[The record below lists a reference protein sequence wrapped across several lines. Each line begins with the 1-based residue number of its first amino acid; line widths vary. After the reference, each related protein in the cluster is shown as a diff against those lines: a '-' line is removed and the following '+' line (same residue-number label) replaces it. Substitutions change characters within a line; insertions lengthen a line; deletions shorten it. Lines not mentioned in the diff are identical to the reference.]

1 MTTTVTAATL
11 IALLK
16 DAPSISTAE
25 ACLMQA
31 IDAINLEG
39 LAFGVSV
46 ADLTGAD
53 LVKTGTYNG
62 YEKAAIIQVATAV
75 YSQNYKSSGAS
86 SSHSEGVGAGPLS
99 YSTSDSASASTSG
112 GGNSVINSM
121 ARDVVISLLK
131 AQGRH
136 FQRA

>member
-1 MTTTVTAATL
+1 MTSTVTAATL

-16 DAPSISTAE
+16 DAPSTATAE
-25 ACLMQA
+25 ACLIQA

-39 LAFGVSV
+39 LAYGISV
-46 ADLTGAD
+46 AELTGVD
-53 LVKTGTYNG
+53 LAKTGTYNG
-62 YEKAAIIQVATAV
+62 YEKAAIIQVATTV

-99 YSTSDSASASTSG
+99 YSTSDSASTNSSTNA
-112 GGNSVINSM
+112 NSIVNAM
-121 ARDVVISLLK
+121 AHDMVVALLR

-136 FQRA
+136 FMRA